1 MRWQK
6 TLHCNGLQLQG
17 FEYIFNYSFLIGKK
31 YEYTS
36 NTITETFYVNIFIRF
51 DFKILARGETDA
63 GYYYEGNDFSQV
75 IIEYYTNLL
84 LLVYFWFYHDS
95 ATIPF
100 VIDRL

>member
-17 FEYIFNYSFLIGKK
+17 FEYIFNYSFSISKK
-31 YEYTS
+31 YECTS
-36 NTITETFYVNIFIRF
+36 NTIRTRFSYVNIFIRF

-75 IIEYYTNLL
+75 
-84 LLVYFWFYHDS
+84 
-95 ATIPF
+95 
-100 VIDRL
+100 RL